1 MSEPIVKAED
11 DGNPQ
16 ISHVTPR
23 QRKLRSVVWNDFTK
37 ELKEDGSDIATC
49 NHCKRKFTGASRS
62 GTTHLRNHL
71 RFCASYERAKRKKL
85 DIVRAQP
92 LQLDDKTASAIVVHG
107 VDGNALLQVED
118 GNSQIH
124 EDGNAM
130 EFEDEAGNAQLS
142 NVTPILRCRK
152 LRSLVWND
160 FSKEQ
165 REDGSLVAI
174 CNHCKKQMAGGSRS
188 GTTHLKKHLGKCL
201 LYQRMK
207 RRKGEMGQIHSKW
220 GDAEIDENVDL
231 DNSLLDQEL
240 VQQDLA
246 HMIILHEYPFSIVN
260 HVGFRAFV
268 RDLQP
273 QFRLMS
279 SDALQES
286 CLKVYEDRRLV
297 LSEELGKLC
306 CRVNLTVDV
315 WSSGSNVGYL
325 HLRCHFIDD
334 DWKLHHKVISFWHV
348 DSPHESGIAKLIL
361 EKLCEWSIDGRV
373 FSTFLENSATSDK
386 VVDELLQ
393 LLRPK
398 QALLLDGALFHVHSC
413 SHILNLIVQDGLE
426 VISELAN
433 KVRYSVNF
441 VRSSQARL
449 ESFQAAA
456 KVVGAPQKPL
466 LIDDP
471 SRWHT
476 TYLMIATACEFQD
489 AFVSLAEGDGEFV
502 HVPSPED
509 WESIKAINECLGA
522 FYLMTEKASPGKS
535 PTVNLC
541 FNSMCGIHL
550 SLKTWSGGSHPL
562 VSSMASK
569 MLEQFEKYSGVTSI
583 ILAAA
588 SVLDPRYKMKSIEYF
603 FRLIYTDGS
612 EAELKIESVLQD
624 FRSLYDA
631 YAAKSGRSSGGH
643 GLSCKLV
650 GGGDDDDDG
659 TGGGVDCGNNGT
671 SKASSQNPMADLRFG
686 LDQYLQETSSSQPIK
701 SDLDLYLEE
710 AVHPSLKGLDDD
722 FDILAWWKS
731 NAPKYPVLSE
741 MARDI
746 LSIPVSI
753 ASPESGFRTKVLHH
767 YHSSMDPVTLQ
778 GLVCAQDWLRSE
790 IDGTC
795 PSKACSFFFFL
806 PHPFHSITNLFF
818 ILFFFSR
825 VIVKWVR

>member
-1 MSEPIVKAED
+1 
-11 DGNPQ
+11 
-16 ISHVTPR
+16 
-23 QRKLRSVVWNDFTK
+23 
-37 ELKEDGSDIATC
+37 
-49 NHCKRKFTGASRS
+49 
-62 GTTHLRNHL
+62 
-71 RFCASYERAKRKKL
+71 
-85 DIVRAQP
+85 
-92 LQLDDKTASAIVVHG
+92 
-107 VDGNALLQVED
+107 
-118 GNSQIH
+118 
-124 EDGNAM
+124 M
-130 EFEDEAGNAQLS
+130 EFDDEAGNAQLS

-188 GTTHLKKHLGKCL
+188 GTTHLKKHLGKCI
-201 LYQRMK
+201 LYQRIN
-207 RRKGEMGQIHSKW
+207 RRKGEMGPIQPKW
-220 GDAEIDENVDL
+220 GDAEIGENADL

-279 SDALQES
+279 SDALQENCS
-286 CLKVYEDRRLV
+286 KVYEERRLV
-297 LSEELGKLC
+297 LCEELRKLC
-306 CRVNLTVDV
+306 CRVNLTADV
-315 WSSGSNVGYL
+315 WSSGSNMGYL

-334 DWKLHHKVISFWHV
+334 DWRLHHKVINFWHI

-373 FSTFLENSATSDK
+373 FSTVLENSTTSDK

-426 VISELAN
+426 MIAEVTN

-449 ESFQAAA
+449 EAFQAAIKA
-456 KVVGAPQKPL
+456 VGAPQKSL

-476 TYLMIATACEFQD
+476 TYLMITTACEFQD
-489 AFVSLAEGDGEFV
+489 AFISLAEGDSEFI
-502 HVPSPED
+502 HVPSLED
-509 WESIKAINECLGA
+509 WENIKAINDL
-522 FYLMTEKASPGKS
+522 PGKS

-541 FNSMCGIHL
+541 FNSICGIHL

-569 MLEQFEKYSGVTSI
+569 MLEQFEKYCGVTSI

-603 FRLIYTDGS
+603 FRLIYTNGS
-612 EAELKIESVLQD
+612 EAELKIENVLQD
-624 FRSLYDA
+624 FKSLYDA
-631 YAAKSGRSSGGH
+631 YAVKSGRASGGH
-643 GLSCKLV
+643 GFSCKLV
-650 GGGDDDDDG
+650 VGGDDDDDDDDDDG
-659 TGGGVDCGNNGT
+659 TGVGIDCGNNGM

-686 LDQYLQETSSSQPIK
+686 LDQYLQETSSSQPIN
-701 SDLDLYLEE
+701 SSSVTE
-710 AVHPSLKGLDDD
+710 GLDDD

-731 NAPKYPVLSE
+731 NAPKYPILSE

-778 GLVCAQDWLRSE
+778 GLICAQDWLRSE
-790 IDGTC
+790 IDGIYVHAKLV
-795 PSKACSFFFFL
+795 PFFF
-806 PHPFHSITNLFF
+806 HPIHSTNLF
-818 ILFFFSR
+818 LCFFFQR
-825 VIVKWVR
+825 HRYTG